1 MEDGGGFLL
10 FPVIALSDFSHE
22 QCITEIF
29 DYDRVRPPESS
40 ALKARTPAL
49 QELSDGG
56 LHTSPLHLSS
66 PLPLSSPRALCGA
79 QHPVPLHPAASCTL
93 WQPNELKRQSQPRLL
108 ITVTFHFL
116 QINPAQNKSG
126 AFWAQPSWWMFNHNI
141 LVGPRILR

>member
-1 MEDGGGFLL
+1 MEDGGGFLP

-22 QCITEIF
+22 QCITGIF
-29 DYDRVRPPESS
+29 DYDRVHPPESF
-40 ALKARTPAL
+40 ALKARTPPL

-66 PLPLSSPRALCGA
+66 PLPLSGPRVLCGTYE
-79 QHPVPLHPAASCTL
+79 PVPLRPAASCTL

-126 AFWAQPSWWMFNHNI
+126 AFWAQPLLRVFNHNI
-141 LVGPRILR
+141 LVGPRLLR